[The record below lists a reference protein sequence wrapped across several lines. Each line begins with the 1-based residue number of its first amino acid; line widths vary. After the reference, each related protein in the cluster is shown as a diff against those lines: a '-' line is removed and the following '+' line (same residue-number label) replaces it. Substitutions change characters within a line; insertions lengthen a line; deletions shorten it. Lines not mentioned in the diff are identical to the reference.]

1 MILLRIIASL
11 QDIGKTEKELIEH
24 LGMVRGTFT
33 SWRYQNVRSY
43 MGRIDAIAEFLNVS
57 PNYLLRGVDD
67 EVNMETMSESEIQLV
82 KRYRRADEK
91 GKEFVMQA
99 AEYVIRTLSSVP

>member
-1 MILLRIIASL
+1 
-11 QDIGKTEKELIEH
+11 
-24 LGMVRGTFT
+24 
-33 SWRYQNVRSY
+33 

-67 EVNMETMSESEIQLV
+67 EVNMETMSEAEIQLV

-99 AEYVIRTLSSVP
+99 AEYVTRTLSSVP